1 MFNILN
7 YFCVVYEELLV
18 DVLNAMRIRTTK
30 QWDTMTT
37 MPFILR
43 FITEDEAAKVTLGYA
58 FVDQSDLF

>member
-30 QWDTMTT
+30 QWDTM
-37 MPFILR
+37 PFILR